1 MKSTLESTTT
11 LRVLLGYGFLPMVDR
26 YYANL
31 PVPHTS
37 DSDAAVF
44 RSLLSKQP
52 EFVQQFREA
61 THDGVQGNPTAIIP
75 FVGSPF
81 VPAMSARKHI
91 NDCGERRRMSALS
104 INPALTPVDVVWY
117 SQTDSDTVI
126 QQQPQQFVTVNS
138 ACNQKAMMKQVA
150 PSDDDHPP
158 CYDDAVIQPH
168 QQSQQSSHQ
177 QPIILQP
184 EALIHQSL
192 EPQEKTM
199 QLNHQKSSVC
209 PIGME
214 FLLGIDTVHVQQQKI
229 QSPISREA
237 LNTYSIQN
245 SKGEQHLFSVRRKQY
260 ITPECVVET
269 ATGETSALHYPRNVL
284 LRGIL

>member
-1 MKSTLESTTT
+1 MS
-11 LRVLLGYGFLPMVDR
+11 
-26 YYANL
+26 
-31 PVPHTS
+31 
-37 DSDAAVF
+37 
-44 RSLLSKQP
+44 RSLNFPFLS
-52 EFVQQFREA
+52 EIAYFSSAMVSFCTNLSFALFCRLYSSCVQHFF
-61 THDGVQGNPTAIIP
+61 I
-75 FVGSPF
+75 
-81 VPAMSARKHI
+81 AMSARKHI

-214 FLLGIDTVHVQQQKI
+214 FLLGIDTVHVQQ
-229 QSPISREA
+229 
-237 LNTYSIQN
+237 
-245 SKGEQHLFSVRRKQY
+245 
-260 ITPECVVET
+260 
-269 ATGETSALHYPRNVL
+269 
-284 LRGIL
+284 